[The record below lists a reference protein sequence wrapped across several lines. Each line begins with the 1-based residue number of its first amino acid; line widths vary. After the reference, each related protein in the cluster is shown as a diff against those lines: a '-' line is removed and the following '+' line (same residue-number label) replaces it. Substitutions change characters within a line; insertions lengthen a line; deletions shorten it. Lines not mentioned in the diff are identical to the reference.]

1 MSSPYSPDIGVIPN
15 VWSRKRADRVEQA
28 RLWGGAGWIEQIKA
42 RWLGRGVVRTARV
55 RRG

>member
-28 RLWGGAGWIEQIKA
+28 RLWGGAGGIEQIKA